1 MPGNERGRSSE
12 NQHNLGGDRRTK
24 RSSVTRLSDA
34 GLSQNKPGHSRDSAS
49 GVTETSVNKDRQ
61 QPISAKSKVM
71 AKSGSTSEQKQDMK
85 GKRGSTSTTPLVK
98 EPQAQSNQANTNSDH
113 EKDEFKCPDCKLVCK
128 DDEAALECEFC
139 ERWFHAECQKVTDQL
154 YQAIQADSEAG
165 TNMIHW
171 YCNTSCNFFAKKMVS
186 NMFSLRKDLDAVAGA
201 VGGISTRLEKIES
214 GELPQTMEASIRN
227 IVKEEVQNDEVK
239 QQIQK
244 FEKFQ
249 DIMNEQRLE
258 SLDEKCKQ
266 IEEVNK
272 FMNNKAK
279 EQQMEAEDRTRRQ
292 TNLII
297 FDLPESNAPTGEMK
311 KNEDKQ
317 AVGQILEEIGVEQ
330 SPTFIKRLFRRGRRD
345 EADRQGDDNLETQE
359 GAASSNHAFD
369 PARKTPLLV
378 KFENQ
383 SIRDEALRKFIAA
396 KRDAEEDEYEGEE
409 ERLYL
414 TVKMKRDMTRQ
425 ERDED
430 FAIYQAIKTRRE
442 ESKNAGDHFA
452 KWVVRHGRIVN
463 IGRYPRRNYLQRN
476 MHQQ

>member
-1 MPGNERGRSSE
+1 MNM
-12 NQHNLGGDRRTK
+12 L
-24 RSSVTRLSDA
+24 
-34 GLSQNKPGHSRDSAS
+34 
-49 GVTETSVNKDRQ
+49 
-61 QPISAKSKVM
+61 
-71 AKSGSTSEQKQDMK
+71 
-85 GKRGSTSTTPLVK
+85 
-98 EPQAQSNQANTNSDH
+98 
-113 EKDEFKCPDCKLVCK
+113 F
-128 DDEAALECEFC
+128 EC
-139 ERWFHAECQKVTDQL
+139 
-154 YQAIQADSEAG
+154 
-165 TNMIHW
+165 
-171 YCNTSCNFFAKKMVS
+171 
-186 NMFSLRKDLDAVAGA
+186 LRKDLDAVAGA

-244 FEKFQ
+244 IEKFQ

-317 AVGQILEEIGVEQ
+317 AVGQLLEEIGVEQ

-359 GAASSNHAFD
+359 GAASSNRTSD

-442 ESKNAGDHFA
+442 ESKNAGDPFA